1 MSSVASYRLSLEER
15 EDLKEAVMYDIQ
27 TILGF
32 AELIERSLDKIH
44 RLDDINLGGVE
55 SLSLKL
61 DNLSRCSFNVQ
72 SKLAHFMADIE
83 KEWNEVQNS
92 TSEES

>member
-1 MSSVASYRLSLEER
+1 MSSVSAYPLSLEER
-15 EDLKEAVMYDIQ
+15 EDLKEVVSYDIQ
-27 TILGF
+27 AILGL

-61 DNLSRCSFNVQ
+61 ANLSKMSLNV
-72 SKLAHFMADIE
+72 E
-83 KEWNEVQNS
+83 KKIVDYMNDLEKGK
-92 TSEES
+92 

>member
-1 MSSVASYRLSLEER
+1 MSSVASYPLSLEER
-15 EDLKEAVMYDIQ
+15 EDLKEVVSYDIQ
-27 TILGF
+27 AILGL

-61 DNLSRCSFNVQ
+61 ANLSKMSLNV
-72 SKLAHFMADIE
+72 E
-83 KEWNEVQNS
+83 KKIVDYMNDLEKGK
-92 TSEES
+92 